1 MRQNQ
6 PIEIR
11 GVVVPVAW
19 DAQGRVVAAGLAGV
33 DEEEYL
39 LTPGHPQAQ
48 VLGLLHS
55 EVVVRGRLCRHPDG
69 RKQINV
75 ESLRIHARK

>member
-1 MRQNQ
+1 MHQDE

-11 GVVVPVAW
+11 GVLVPVAW

-39 LTPGHPQAQ
+39 LASGHPKVQ
-48 VLGLLHS
+48 VLGLIQK
-55 EVVVRGRLCRHPDG
+55 EVVVRGRLGRTADG

>member
-1 MRQNQ
+1 MAQDE

-39 LTPGHPQAQ
+39 LTPGRPEAQ
-48 VLGLLHS
+48 VLGLVQH
-55 EVVVRGRLCRHPDG
+55 EVVVRGRLCRRPDG